1 LAAAGR
7 ARTGHWLVARIVT
20 LLIAALFVS
29 ACVNV
34 EFGST
39 FVAEGGASQRMA
51 ILFQRDL
58 LNPSE
63 LARLATEITNAEQRM
78 TDDGYD
84 VQRVDSATQLGLRA
98 ARTSADSSN
107 VATELNSLLNSMLNR
122 SDSSPI
128 APFQGT
134 FTRSNPAVGGNKYHL
149 ELTFDGPTFKAA
161 VADLQPP
168 SQQSQSPT
176 AMTDA
181 LTVTYT
187 ATMPGGL
194 QDATG
199 QTIAEG
205 TARWTLSL
213 DETTS
218 ITADS
223 TVGQNTP
230 WALAALA
237 ILIAVGIVVV
247 SSVLIT
253 AILVVRRQAIERHI
267 PTGLRIAR
275 DNPDAVDIIDPPTE
289 WKEIR
294 ASIRRSVR
302 IALSGRRTS
311 TIEPPDESDAALERN
326 DTRGSDTEGN

>member
-1 LAAAGR
+1 MVG
-7 ARTGHWLVARIVT
+7 ARQVRTRLRLITRIAT
-20 LLIAALFVS
+20 LLIVALAVS
-29 ACVNV
+29 ACVNI

-51 ILFQRDL
+51 IVFQREL
-58 LNPSE
+58 LDPTE
-63 LARLATEITNAEQRM
+63 LARLTTEMNNAERRM
-78 TDDGYD
+78 TDDGYE

-134 FTRSNPAVGGNKYHL
+134 FSRSNPAVGGNKYHL
-149 ELTFDGPTFKAA
+149 ELTFDGPAFKAA
-161 VADLQPP
+161 IQDLQPP
-168 SQQSQSPT
+168 TQQSQSPS
-176 AMTDA
+176 ALTDA

-187 ATMPGGL
+187 ATMPGDL
-194 QDATG
+194 QDASG
-199 QTIAEG
+199 QTVAEG

-218 ITADS
+218 ISADS
-223 TVGQNTP
+223 TVGKNTP

-237 ILIAVGIVVV
+237 ILIAVGIIVV

-267 PTGLRIAR
+267 PTGLRISR
-275 DNPDAVDIIDPPTE
+275 DNVDSVDLIDPPTE

-294 ASIRRSVR
+294 AAIRRSVR
-302 IALSGRRTS
+302 IALSGKRTS
-311 TIEPPDESDAALERN
+311 TIEPPNQSDASGREVEH
-326 DTRGSDTEGN
+326 GPDTEGN